1 MTAVRHRTLLLA
13 GALAGCLWLLVSL
26 GCSSGS
32 RAQGT
37 TTAAG
42 RPSGSGAAATVH
54 HYEYAFPDG
63 SIYVSSDRGSLCAFT
78 PSGQFKWQT
87 LVNNDKVALCG
98 Y

>member
-1 MTAVRHRTLLLA
+1 VTAVRHRTLLLA

-42 RPSGSGAAATVH
+42 MGCMAALEAERFLGHQEAAT
-54 HYEYAFPDG
+54 
-63 SIYVSSDRGSLCAFT
+63 
-78 PSGQFKWQT
+78 Q
-87 LVNNDKVALCG
+87 VAAQ
-98 Y
+98 